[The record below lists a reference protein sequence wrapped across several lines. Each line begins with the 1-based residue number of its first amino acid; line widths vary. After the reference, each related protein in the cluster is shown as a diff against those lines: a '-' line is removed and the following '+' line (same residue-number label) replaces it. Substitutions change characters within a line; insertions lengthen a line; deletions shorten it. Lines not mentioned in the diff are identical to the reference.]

1 MLKSETFPKTL
12 QYYKFCAYGFLKNL
26 RFFDVFFLLFLRE
39 AGLSYLQIG
48 TLYSVRQVVI
58 NILEIPSGII
68 ADFFGR
74 RNALVFSMFSYLV
87 SFAIFYFSED
97 YLIFMLAMGAFG
109 IGEAFR
115 SGTHKAMILGYLKI
129 NNMLAFKTR
138 YYGSTRGWSQFGS
151 AISSLAAM
159 LLYFYSGNYRFLFLA
174 SFIPYLIDLIMI
186 STYPDSLNG
195 DSVDTRKLN
204 SLKLI
209 YDEFKLTL
217 RSFIDIFSTVKN
229 VKSIFSAAA
238 YIALFKGAKD
248 YLQPILKITALGLP
262 FFLSLNSE
270 KRTALLIGVVYFAIF
285 LMTSTVSRHAWQ
297 FEKRVKNLPSAINY
311 AYLLGVSG
319 IGLSGLFLLAEW
331 HIAATFSFIALY
343 LVQNLRRPLMVSYLS
358 DIIES
363 RVMASGLSAE
373 SQLETALVALYAP
386 LLGYL
391 IDSLGLAGG
400 MLLSSVLFLILF
412 PFTRLTGK

>member
-1 MLKSETFPKTL
+1 MQESDTFPRTL

-26 RFFDVFFLLFLRE
+26 RFFDVFFLLFLRK

-48 TLYSVRQVVI
+48 TLYSIRQIVI

-87 SFAIFYFSED
+87 SFAVFYLSED
-97 YLIFMLAMGAFG
+97 YLMFMLAMGAFG

-115 SGTHKAMILGYLKI
+115 SGTHKAMILEYLKI
-129 NNMLAFKTR
+129 NDLLAFKTQ

-159 LLYFYSGNYRFLFLA
+159 LLYFYSGNYRFLFVA
-174 SFIPYLIDLIMI
+174 SFLPYLLDLIMI
-186 STYPDSLNG
+186 STYPRSLNG

-204 SLKLI
+204 SFKLI
-209 YDEFKLTL
+209 YEQFKLTL
-217 RSFIDIFSTVKN
+217 RAFRDIFSSVKN

-248 YLQPILKITALGLP
+248 YLQPILKTTALGLP
-262 FFLSLNSE
+262 VFLSLNTD
-270 KRTALLIGVVYFAIF
+270 KRTAVLIGVVYFVIF
-285 LMTSTVSRHAWQ
+285 LLTSTVSRNAWQ
-297 FEKRVKNLPSAINY
+297 FEKKVKNLPSAINY
-311 AYLLGVSG
+311 AYILGVAG
-319 IGLSGLFLLAEW
+319 IGLSGIFLLLDW
-331 HIAATFSFIALY
+331 YIAATFSFILLY

-358 DIIES
+358 EIIES

-386 LLGYL
+386 FLGYFVDL
-391 IDSLGLAGG
+391 LGLAGG
-400 MLLSSVLFLILF
+400 MMMSSVLFLILF
-412 PFTRLTGK
+412 PFTRLSGK